1 MKTEIYN
8 LKLIYNINL
17 IELVNFMII
26 YSIKIRL
33 SEKALLPV
41 NLYFIN
47 YK

>member
-1 MKTEIYN
+1 MKTEIDN
-8 LKLIYNINL
+8 LKWIYILNL

-33 SEKALLPV
+33 AEKALLPV